1 MKEGKPGTGIVDNLL
16 GRKNNCHIFIGM
28 SWRTII
34 ESIGAR
40 IENEERAAML
50 EEVEDLTDA
59 EHAGVYLHERLR
71 GSLGRFV
78 AVSLEKAQLSGT
90 LEESGKDW
98 FVLKGMQGSD
108 IVALSAVKGVS
119 GLSLAIGEK
128 SRYSR
133 TLNSVLRRMIGEY
146 VIINR
151 LSHPMSG
158 RLCSVGVDYI
168 VLEASEQRE
177 WAYGYSCGI
186 NKRNPTTDLYM
197 PLWQVQT
204 VSDGA

>member
-98 FVLKGMQGSD
+98 FVLKGMQE
-108 IVALSAVKGVS
+108 VT
-119 GLSLAIGEK
+119 SLCCRLLRECPAYLWRSEK
-128 SRYSR
+128 NR
-133 TLNSVLRRMIGEY
+133 
-146 VIINR
+146 VIRVRSIQCCA
-151 LSHPMSG
+151 G
-158 RLCSVGVDYI
+158 
-168 VLEASEQRE
+168 
-177 WAYGYSCGI
+177 
-186 NKRNPTTDLYM
+186 
-197 PLWQVQT
+197 
-204 VSDGA
+204 